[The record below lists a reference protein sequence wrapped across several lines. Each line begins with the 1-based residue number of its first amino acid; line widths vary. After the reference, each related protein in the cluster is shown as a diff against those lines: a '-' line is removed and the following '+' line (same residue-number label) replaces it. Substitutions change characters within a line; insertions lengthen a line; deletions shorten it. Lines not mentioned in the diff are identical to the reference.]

1 MIKLWDEY
9 SGLPGL
15 LEATPEPTRK
25 RTGYSYANG
34 KYKDLRTGA
43 TISDRRLNAA
53 VAKISDAV
61 RMEMRK
67 KTQQLVVGAIALLTW
82 YHDSRELLRAFYRAI
97 WVVGLGGIIFED
109 DQTMNLFFLFILN
122 QFSFFDGL
130 ASRIQSGEQ
139 KLNGAAMEYA
149 GMYGEHGNIMHQNL
163 ILKNA
168 ISTGKYT
175 EARRVLGNNEL
186 HCDGTEKS
194 HNPSLN
200 GCVELSRLGW
210 VPIDKLV
217 PLGSTICLDK
227 CHCRVEF
234 R

>member
-82 YHDSRELLRAFYRAI
+82 YHDSRELLLAFYRAI

-139 KLNGAAMEYA
+139 ALNSSAMEYA
-149 GMYGEHGNIMHQNL
+149 GMYGEHGNIMHENL
-163 ILKNA
+163 KLLN
-168 ISTGKYT
+168 SGKVLGYT
-175 EARRVLGNNEL
+175 EARRVLGDNEN
-186 HCDGTEKS
+186 HCTSKGRSTTR
-194 HNPSLN
+194 P
-200 GCVELSRLGW
+200 GCVELAALGW
-210 VPIDKLV
+210 VPIEQFV
-217 PLGSTICLDK
+217 PLGNALCIDK